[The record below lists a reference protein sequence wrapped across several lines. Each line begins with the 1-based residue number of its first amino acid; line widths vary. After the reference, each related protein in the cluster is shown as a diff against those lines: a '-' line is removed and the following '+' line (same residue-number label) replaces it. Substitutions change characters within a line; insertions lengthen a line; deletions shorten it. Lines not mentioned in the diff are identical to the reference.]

1 MKFYFNGIWHL
12 LVLCVQFI
20 LETERERKKY
30 ANISQEALSTI
41 NSQKQI
47 TLNLNEKLKKIYV
60 HSKYVKFQNLGPPLD
75 PFSKEK
81 KIVNQGVY
89 VFFRL
94 FLPVAE
100 RKVSMNYK

>member
-12 LVLCVQFI
+12 LVPLCPVY
-20 LETERERKKY
+20 LRNREREREKKY

-47 TLNLNEKLKKIYV
+47 TLNLNEQLKKFYV
-60 HSKYVKFQNLGPPLD
+60 HSKYVKFQKLGPPLD

-81 KIVNQGVY
+81 KISDGQFNN
-89 VFFRL
+89 
-94 FLPVAE
+94 P
-100 RKVSMNYK
+100 

>member
-1 MKFYFNGIWHL
+1 MEFGTCWS
-12 LVLCVQFI
+12 LCVQFI
-20 LETERERKKY
+20 SETEREREKKY

-47 TLNLNEKLKKIYV
+47 TLNLNEKLKKFYV

-81 KIVNQGVY
+81 K
-89 VFFRL
+89 FAKL
-94 FLPVAE
+94 F
-100 RKVSMNYK
+100 

>member
-1 MKFYFNGIWHL
+1 MEFGTCWSFVSSLSQK
-12 LVLCVQFI
+12 QR
-20 LETERERKKY
+20 EREKKY